1 MRVTT
6 SKSKNA
12 ESFYISKGYIND
24 KGVSTSVIVRKLGTL
39 KELLPEHGPTRDDVM
54 AWAREEARI
63 ETLKYKKEQKSKS
76 IQITFHADRQIHYEQ
91 QVLHRGGYL
100 FLQSF
105 YYRLHMDK
113 VCRKLRDKYKFKYDI
128 NAILSDMIYARILE
142 PSSKRSSYAVA
153 SEFLEKP
160 SYQLHDVYRALDVL
174 GNECDFI
181 QAELYKNSHL
191 LGNRNDKILYYD
203 CTNYYFEIEQ
213 EDGGKKFET
222 NK

>member
-54 AWAREEARI
+54 AWAREEAKI
-63 ETLKYKKEQKSKS
+63 ETKKYKDEQKNKS
-76 IQITFHADRQIHYEQ
+76 VQITFRADRQIDYNQ
-91 QVLHRGGYL
+91 QILHRGGYL

-105 YYRLHMDK
+105 YYRLQMDK
-113 VCRKLRDKYKFKYDI
+113 LCRKLRDRYKFKYDI
-128 NAILSDMIYARILE
+128 NAILSDMIFARILE
-142 PSSKRSSYAVA
+142 PSSKRSGYAVA

-181 QAELYKNSHL
+181 QAEVYKNSHL
-191 LGNRNDKILYYD
+191 LGARNDKILY
-203 CTNYYFEIEQ
+203 
-213 EDGGKKFET
+213 
-222 NK
+222 

>member
-63 ETLKYKKEQKSKS
+63 ETLKYKEEQKSKS

-113 VCRKLRDKYKFKYDI
+113 VCRKLRDKYTFK
-128 NAILSDMIYARILE
+128 
-142 PSSKRSSYAVA
+142 
-153 SEFLEKP
+153 
-160 SYQLHDVYRALDVL
+160 
-174 GNECDFI
+174 
-181 QAELYKNSHL
+181 
-191 LGNRNDKILYYD
+191 
-203 CTNYYFEIEQ
+203 
-213 EDGGKKFET
+213 
-222 NK
+222 